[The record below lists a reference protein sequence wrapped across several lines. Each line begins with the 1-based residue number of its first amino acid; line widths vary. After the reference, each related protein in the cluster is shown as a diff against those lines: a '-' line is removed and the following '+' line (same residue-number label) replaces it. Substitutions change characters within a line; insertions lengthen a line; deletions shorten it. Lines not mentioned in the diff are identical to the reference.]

1 MRKDLLAVVD
11 SADFTNTI
19 IADVEKTLIP
29 KQHMQDMSKV
39 DMENIPDNTKAIL
52 ASVSTSMKQ
61 QKAIKKNDLQN
72 SVLNL
77 ENNNFPVGEYLDNF
91 FYSTNLLF

>member
-1 MRKDLLAVVD
+1 
-11 SADFTNTI
+11 
-19 IADVEKTLIP
+19 
-29 KQHMQDMSKV
+29 
-39 DMENIPDNTKAIL
+39 
-52 ASVSTSMKQ
+52 MKQ
-61 QKAIKKNDLQN
+61 QKAIKNNDLQN